1 MLLPCR
7 NKNQAG
13 EQSMRI
19 NIEQFLLFSYLNRN
33 HKQNL
38 KRKVILSPQKYL
50 HILHDVRAFLFAP
63 LRGSLTVEA
72 ALVLPIFLFCMIAAL
87 QYCRVM
93 ETSVRLAG
101 GLTDTGRSMAAAAYL
116 YEYPEDV
123 AGSPGIAVSALSA
136 AYAKQKVMKAA
147 GDTSAIRSA
156 NMALSS
162 FLQED
167 QMIDLVLTYQIKSP
181 INLVKLPGNFFLQR
195 AGVRAWTGRTTERQ
209 DEGQNRGGAQSGGTV
224 YVTVTGSV
232 YHRDLECTHLK
243 LSIREVDRDALDGLR
258 NKGGGKYH
266 ACEKCGSHAGD
277 SVYITNEGNRYHSSL
292 SCSGLKRTVREVTEE
307 EAAGMRACSKCG
319 NH

>member
-7 NKNQAG
+7 NKRQAG
-13 EQSMRI
+13 EQS
-19 NIEQFLLFSYLNRN
+19 LLFSYLN
-33 HKQNL
+33 QNQNY
-38 KRKVILSPQKYL
+38 KRKVILSPLKYL
-50 HILHDVRAFLFAP
+50 YILRDVRAFLFAP

-72 ALVLPIFLFCMIAAL
+72 AFVLPVFLFCMVAAL

-101 GLTDTGRSMAAAAYL
+101 GLTGTGKAMAAAAYL
-116 YEYPEDV
+116 YEYPDD
-123 AGSPGIAVSALSA
+123 AGDSPGIAVSALSA
-136 AYAKQKVMKAA
+136 AYAKQKVMGTA
-147 GDTSAIRSA
+147 GDTSAIRNA

-167 QMIDLVLTYQIKSP
+167 QMIDLVLTYQIRSP
-181 INLVKLPGNFFLQR
+181 IRLVKLPGNFFLQR
-195 AGVRAWTGRTTERQ
+195 AGVRAWTGRKAERQ
-209 DEGQNRGGAQSGGTV
+209 NSGQNGEGPERGTTV

-243 LSIREVDRDALDGLR
+243 LSIREVDRDALSDLR
-258 NKGGGKYH
+258 NNGGGKYH

-277 SVYITNEGNRYHSSL
+277 SVYITNEGNRYHTSL
-292 SCSGLKRTVREVTEE
+292 SCSGLKRTVKEVTVEE
-307 EAAGMRACSKCG
+307 VAGMRECSKCG